1 MNHVPY
7 DESLLD
13 SNEFMKSYWERSTD
27 NRNVAFVQDLRTEEV
42 TSDDFSDLRKR
53 SRGAFH
59 EFDSED
65 ATDLVNSDRKVDS
78 KVDAEDDG
86 EVIKAEF
93 GNDTKGPNVMQP
105 KEVTVSTTAIM
116 AWIFAGL
123 AVLLAVLLYMSYR
136 KRHMRL

>member
-53 SRGAFH
+53 SRGAFR

-65 ATDLVNSDRKVDS
+65 ATDLVKTDRKFES
-78 KVDAEDDG
+78 EDDG

-116 AWIFAGL
+116 AWIFAGI
-123 AVLLAVLLYMSYR
+123 AVLLTVLLYMSYR